1 MRLLLNKVHN
11 HMVRPLNRFDSKIDI
26 VNMLGGREEKS
37 PVFFLSNYS
46 APEKYLLPYG
56 FILCSGTPY
65 KVG

>member
-1 MRLLLNKVHN
+1 
-11 HMVRPLNRFDSKIDI
+11 MVRPLNRFDSKIDI